1 MTEARI
7 VGDVVAAVD
16 FSDRSHEVA
25 AEGVALARASGGTLH
40 LLHVAA
46 GEPALAGYDKDEI
59 SPFTRSARAGELT
72 DEHHRLREL
81 ADHLAEDGVSVTPL
95 VVMGP
100 TAQMILDAAD
110 HLQASHLVVGS
121 HGHGGLHH
129 LLVGSVAEEVV
140 RRAKVPV
147 VLVPVRPAP

>member
-1 MTEARI
+1 
-7 VGDVVAAVD
+7 
-16 FSDRSHEVA
+16 
-25 AEGVALARASGGTLH
+25 
-40 LLHVAA
+40 
-46 GEPALAGYDKDEI
+46 
-59 SPFTRSARAGELT
+59 
-72 DEHHRLREL
+72 
-81 ADHLAEDGVSVTPL
+81 
-95 VVMGP
+95 MGP

-147 VLVPVRPAP
+147 VLVPVRPVP